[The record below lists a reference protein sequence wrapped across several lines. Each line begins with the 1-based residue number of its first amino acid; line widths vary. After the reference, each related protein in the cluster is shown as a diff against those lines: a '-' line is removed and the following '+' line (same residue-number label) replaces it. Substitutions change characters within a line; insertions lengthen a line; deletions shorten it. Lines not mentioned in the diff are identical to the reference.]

1 MFAATLAVVGMQVES
16 GSDSPEKM
24 KKRFLVKPRLTLSVT
39 LNSDVSWKCSWIVF
53 AASSSVSATGCS
65 GDAPPLDRVPL
76 NDTLSS
82 SRAISSVVSSTAE
95 YAVI

>member
-24 KKRFLVKPRLTLSVT
+24 KKRFFEPRLTLSVT

-53 AASSSVSATGCS
+53 AASSNVSATGCS
-65 GDAPPLDRVPL
+65 GPAPPPDLVPL

-82 SRAISSVVSSTAE
+82 SRAIFSVVSSTAE
-95 YAVI
+95 YAEI